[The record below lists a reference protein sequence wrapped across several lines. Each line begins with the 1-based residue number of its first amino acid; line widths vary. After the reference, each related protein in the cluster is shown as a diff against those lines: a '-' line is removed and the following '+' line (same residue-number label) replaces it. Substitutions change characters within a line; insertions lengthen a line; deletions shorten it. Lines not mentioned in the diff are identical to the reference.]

1 MRNLRAE
8 FMSQLVNLI
17 INNVPFCV
25 LKSSHP
31 LQLQI
36 NLQKKSK
43 ISPSFYC
50 FFLASRFEYKSQS
63 RLLFYRTFSLVKNLC
78 RSEEKVEDLR
88 TTKHKSVIWE
98 GKFPRR
104 EVSRFFINII
114 SDRLQYHH
122 YHPSTRAICSGK
134 HHKML
139 RE

>member
-1 MRNLRAE
+1 MQNLRAE

-25 LKSSHP
+25 RKSSHP

-36 NLQKKSK
+36 NLQKKVEDFSF
-43 ISPSFYC
+43 ISL

-88 TTKHKSVIWE
+88 TVKHKSVI
-98 GKFPRR
+98 
-104 EVSRFFINII
+104 
-114 SDRLQYHH
+114 
-122 YHPSTRAICSGK
+122 
-134 HHKML
+134 
-139 RE
+139 